1 MGTHWLSNRIGQELL
16 DSNRLLWVMVFEV
29 ALQAVKPAAGRLSKG

>member
-16 DSNRLLWVMVFEV
+16 DSNGLLWVKVF
-29 ALQAVKPAAGRLSKG
+29 QACIKGGKA